1 MPDSSL
7 SIDSG
12 ANRLGVPPPIKTER
26 TLRPQIDG
34 SASSRSFSSASTY
47 TSCGTSPRASCELK
61 SQYGHFFRHHGI
73 CTYSESGGSVLNFGR
88 VNVDAENANTSA
100 ALSALMVRRLVQSHQ
115 QRTHRLASVRHGVLH
130 FER

>member
-1 MPDSSL
+1 MPDCSL

-61 SQYGHFFRHHGI
+61 SQYGQFLRPHGI
-73 CTYSESGGSVLNFGR
+73 CTYSDSGCSVLQFGR
-88 VNVDAENANTSA
+88 LNGAARYANPTA
-100 ALSALMVRRLVQSHQ
+100 ASSML
-115 QRTHRLASVRHGVLH
+115 
-130 FER
+130 